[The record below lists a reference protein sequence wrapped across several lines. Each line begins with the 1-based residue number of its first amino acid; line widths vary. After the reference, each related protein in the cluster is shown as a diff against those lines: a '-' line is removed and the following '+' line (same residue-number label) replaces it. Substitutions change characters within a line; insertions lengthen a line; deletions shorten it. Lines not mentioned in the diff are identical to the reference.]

1 MPKQYVAVRDS
12 LMKEG
17 MDKKE
22 ARRRAAMIY
31 IARGKGGSRHSR
43 AKALAKDR

>member
-1 MPKQYVAVRDS
+1 MPAQYVAIRDS

-17 MDKKE
+17 KDAKE

-31 IARGKGGSRHSR
+31 IARGKGGTRSSR
-43 AKALAKDR
+43 AKKLAKDK